1 MLDNYLV
8 LTYLCLIVALQSSIG
23 VGVLVLGTPFLLI
36 LNFTIIEVFFI
47 LLPLSIVTSLINLC
61 IIRLKKKN
69 LNVSSYKKLTKFF
82 IICIPSIIT
91 GLYILKY
98 FQSYINFNFL
108 VSVVIIFSIILVLF
122 KDKINLRINFFRMSI
137 LAIIG
142 VIHGLTNSGG
152 TLMSLALSSNNK
164 KESARYNITFFYLAL
179 ASFQYLATYLM
190 FKSSYFILQNVQIV
204 LVIFLGVLIGN
215 VLNKFLSE
223 NNYKFIVF
231 FLAFISSIFLLINT

>member
-152 TLMSLALSSNNK
+152 T
-164 KESARYNITFFYLAL
+164 
-179 ASFQYLATYLM
+179 
-190 FKSSYFILQNVQIV
+190 
-204 LVIFLGVLIGN
+204 
-215 VLNKFLSE
+215 
-223 NNYKFIVF
+223 
-231 FLAFISSIFLLINT
+231 

>member
-1 MLDNYLV
+1 MLDNYFV
-8 LTYLCLIVALQSSIG
+8 LIYLCLIVALQSSIG

-36 LNFTIIEVFFI
+36 LDFTIIEVFFI
-47 LLPLSIVTSLINLC
+47 LLPLSIITSFINLF

-69 LNVSSYKKLTKFF
+69 LNVSTYKGLTKFF
-82 IICIPSIIT
+82 IICIPSIIV
-91 GLYILKY
+91 GLFILKY
-98 FQSYINFNFL
+98 FQSYINFKFL
-108 VSVVIIFSIILVLF
+108 VSGVIMFSILLVLL
-122 KDKINLRINFFRMSI
+122 KNKINLRINFFRISV

-190 FKSSYFILQNVQIV
+190 FRSLYFFPQNKQIILII
-204 LVIFLGVLIGN
+204 LFGTLIGN
-215 VLNKFLSE
+215 VFNKSLSE
-223 NNYKFIVF
+223 SNYKFIVYI
-231 FLAFISSIFLLINT
+231 LAFISSIFLLINI

>member
-223 NNYKFIVF
+223 NNYKFIFF
-231 FLAFISSIFLLINT
+231 FLAFI